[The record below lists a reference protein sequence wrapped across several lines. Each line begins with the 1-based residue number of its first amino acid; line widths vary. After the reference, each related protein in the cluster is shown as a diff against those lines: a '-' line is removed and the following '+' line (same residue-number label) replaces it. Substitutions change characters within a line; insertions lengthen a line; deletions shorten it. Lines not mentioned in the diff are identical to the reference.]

1 MPEGPARPAH
11 TGGRA
16 KAMSLLAHSRR
27 LTTRTATLTATAMIA
42 LGLGAAPSVAE
53 AGNSPGP
60 RMQRHLDEVTAATK
74 RYKRVD
80 VALRD
85 GYLAS
90 DRCEEKRG
98 VGAMGYHYINPKFV
112 ADRRIRP
119 LHPEQLL
126 YLPTRSGGRRLAGV
140 EYSRVDADQDVSTD
154 SDRPAFYGRRFNGPM
169 AGHFRGQ
176 PIHYDLHVWLFQDN
190 PEGVFARYNRE
201 ASC

>member
-16 KAMSLLAHSRR
+16 KAMIRSLLA
-27 LTTRTATLTATAMIA
+27 RTATLTATTMIA
-42 LGLGAAPSVAE
+42 LGLGAALSVAE

-60 RMQRHLDEVTAATK
+60 KMQRHLDKVKAATK
-74 RYKRVD
+74 RYKHVD

-90 DRCEEKRG
+90 DHCEEKPG
-98 VGAMGYHYINPKFV
+98 VGAMGYHYINPEFFG
-112 ADRRIRP
+112 DRRIRP
-119 LHPEQLL
+119 LHPEELL
-126 YLPTRSGGRRLAGV
+126 YLPTPSGGRRLGGV
-140 EYSRVDADQDVSTD
+140 EYARADADQDLSTD
-154 SDRPAFYGRRFNGPM
+154 SDRPDFYGRRFDGPM
-169 AGHFRGQ
+169 AGHFPGQ

-190 PEGVFARYNRE
+190 PEGVFARYNPE